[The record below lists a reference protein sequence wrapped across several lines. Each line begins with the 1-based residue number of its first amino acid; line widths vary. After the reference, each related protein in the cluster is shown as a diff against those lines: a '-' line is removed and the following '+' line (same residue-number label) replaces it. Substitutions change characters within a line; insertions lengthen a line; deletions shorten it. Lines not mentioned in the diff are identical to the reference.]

1 MNQRQP
7 LADTS
12 PDCRVLKFAR
22 RVLQGRIIAGPY
34 VRAACKR
41 HIQDLKAGHKRGLV
55 WNQEAADRAIGYFE
69 EVLKLNGGDYEGKPF
84 LLAPW
89 QAFIVGSL
97 YGWYMD
103 DGYRRFRVVYIETGK
118 GSGKSPLVAGIGL
131 YGLTADGEQRAEI
144 YAAAT
149 KKDQAQILFRDAVA
163 MVNQSPDLGSRLVQS
178 GRDDKVWNLFYA
190 HTNSFFKTI
199 SADEGGSGPRPHIG
213 LIDEVHEHK
222 TSTVIDMMI
231 AGTKNRRRAMVIMI
245 TNSGSDKNTPCGR
258 YHDYGADVCTG
269 KAQDDR
275 FFGFICSLD
284 KDDDPIKDERCW
296 PKVNPSLR
304 YRLPGQ
310 REGIPGYAYLRA
322 QVQNA
327 RGMPSLQ
334 AKVLRLNFCVWTQ
347 AESPW
352 IDWEVW
358 SEAAEKFP
366 LRLLRDRRAVGA
378 LDLSSTTDLTAFVLL
393 FFPTLVDPFWRLM
406 PYFWIPDHDIE
417 DREKRDKVPYRE
429 WIEKGWLETTPGRA
443 VSRLHVLRRLRA
455 ICDYFSGVEKIA
467 YDRWRIEDLLQLQ
480 ADNALTLP
488 VMEGFGQG
496 YQSMG
501 PAVDEFE
508 RRLLGVRTLDKD
520 HSTNVELGIGV
531 VDAEVECLRHD
542 GNPVLTWNAGNAVV
556 THDPANNRKVDKAK
570 AIGRIDGI
578 VAAVMACGISG
589 KGRVLSGPSIYDQ
602 GVKI

>member
-1 MNQRQP
+1 MTKRTP
-7 LADTS
+7 LSATS
-12 PDCRVLKFAR
+12 ADCRVLKFAR
-22 RVLQGRIIAGPY
+22 RVLQGRIIAGPL

-41 HIQDLKAGHKRGLV
+41 HLSDLKSGHKRGLV
-55 WNQEAADRAIGYFE
+55 WSQESADRAIGYFE
-69 EVLKLNGGDYEGKPF
+69 DVLKLNGGDYEGKPF

-103 DGYRRFRVVYIETGK
+103 DGQRRFRVVYIETGK

-131 YGLTADGEQRAEI
+131 YGLTADSEQRAEI

-163 MVNQSPDLGSRLVQS
+163 MVNQSPDLASRLVQS
-178 GRDDKVWNLFYA
+178 GRDEKVWNLFYA
-190 HTNSFFKTI
+190 NTNSFFKTI
-199 SADEGGSGPRPHIG
+199 SADEGSSGPRPHVG

-222 TSTVIDMMI
+222 TATVIDMMI
-231 AGTKNRRRAMVIMI
+231 AGTKSRRRAMVIMI

-284 KDDDPIKDERCW
+284 KGDDPIKDERCW
-296 PKVNPSLR
+296 TKVNPSLR

-322 QVQNA
+322 QVQSA
-327 RGMPSLQ
+327 RGMPSLL

-352 IDWEVW
+352 IDWEIW
-358 SEAAEKFP
+358 SSAADKVP
-366 LRLLRDRRAVGA
+366 MRLLRNRRAVAG

-393 FFPTLVDPFWRLM
+393 FFPTVEDPYWRLM
-406 PYFWIPDHDIE
+406 PYFWIPDHDIDE
-417 DREKRDKVPYRE
+417 REKRDRVPYRE
-429 WIEKGWLETTPGRA
+429 WIEKRQLETTPGRA
-443 VSRLHVLRRLRA
+443 VSRLFVLRRLQT
-455 ICDYFSGVEKIA
+455 ICDFFGGVEKIA
-467 YDRWRIEDLLQLQ
+467 YDRWRIEDLIQLMSEHSIS
-480 ADNALTLP
+480 LP
-488 VMEGFGQG
+488 PIEKFGQG
-496 YQSMG
+496 YQDMA

-508 RRLLGVRTLDKD
+508 RRLLGAPLEGSEPLEDM
-520 HSTNVELGIGV
+520 
-531 VDAEVECLRHD
+531 EVIEQLRHD
-542 GNPVLTWNAGNAVV
+542 SNPVLTWNAANAVV
-556 THDPANNRKVDKAK
+556 TADPANNRKVDKSK
-570 AIGRIDGI
+570 SIGRIDGI
-578 VAAVMACGISG
+578 VASVMACGISG
-589 KGRVLSGPSIYDQ
+589 KGSQLGGPSIYES
-602 GVKI
+602 GVRI

>member
-1 MNQRQP
+1 MTKRTP
-7 LADTS
+7 LSATS
-12 PDCRVLKFAR
+12 ADCRVLKFAR
-22 RVLQGRIIAGPY
+22 RVLQGRIIAGPL

-41 HIQDLKAGHKRGLV
+41 HLSDLKSGHKRGLV
-55 WNQEAADRAIGYFE
+55 WSQESADRAIGYFE
-69 EVLKLNGGDYEGKPF
+69 DVLKLNGGDYEGKPF

-103 DGYRRFRVVYIETGK
+103 DGQRRFRVVYIETGK

-131 YGLTADGEQRAEI
+131 YGLTADAEQRAEI

-163 MVNQSPDLGSRLVQS
+163 MVNQSPDLASRLVQS
-178 GRDDKVWNLFYA
+178 GRDEKVWNLFYA
-190 HTNSFFKTI
+190 NTNSFFKTI
-199 SADEGGSGPRPHIG
+199 SADEGASGPRPHIG

-222 TSTVIDMMI
+222 TATVIDMMI
-231 AGTKNRRRAMVIMI
+231 AGTKSRRRAMVIMI
-245 TNSGSDKNTPCGR
+245 TNSGSDKNTPCGQ

-269 KAQDDR
+269 KAHDDR

-284 KDDDPIKDERCW
+284 KGEDPLKDERCW

-322 QVQNA
+322 QVQGA
-327 RGMPSLQ
+327 RGMPSKQ
-334 AKVLRLNFCVWTQ
+334 AKVKRLNFCVWTQ

-352 IDWEVW
+352 IDWEIW
-358 SEAAEKFP
+358 TAAEEPFP
-366 LRLLRDRRAVGA
+366 LKLLRNRRAVGG

-393 FFPTLVDPFWRLM
+393 FFPTIEDPCWRLM
-406 PYFWIPDHDIE
+406 AYFWIPDHDL
-417 DREKRDKVPYRE
+417 DAREKRDRVPYRA
-429 WIEKGWLETTPGRA
+429 WIAERWLETTPGRA
-443 VSRLHVLRRLRA
+443 VSKLFVLKRLKR
-455 ICDYFSGVEKIA
+455 ICEYFGGVEKIA
-467 YDRWRIEDLLQLQ
+467 YDRWRIEDLRQLMT
-480 ADNALTLP
+480 DNNITLP
-488 VMEGFGQG
+488 PMEGFGQG

-508 RRLLGVRTLDKD
+508 RRLLGAPELDSD
-520 HSTNVELGIGV
+520 ESGEEQIPEQ
-531 VDAEVECLRHD
+531 DADIERLMHD
-542 GNPVLTWNAGNAVV
+542 GNPVLTWNAANAVV
-556 THDPANNRKVDKAK
+556 THDPANNRKVDKSK

-578 VAAVMACGISG
+578 VASVMACGISG
-589 KGRVLSGPSIYDQ
+589 KGSQLGGPSIYES
-602 GVKI
+602 GVRI

>member
-1 MNQRQP
+1 MTQRTQP
-7 LADTS
+7 SAIS
-12 PDCRVLKFAR
+12 IDCRVLKFAR

-41 HIQDLKAGHKRGLV
+41 HLRDLKFGHERGLV
-55 WNQEAADRAIGYFE
+55 WDQEAADRAIGYFE
-69 EVLKLNGGDYEGKPF
+69 DVLKLNGGEYEGKPF
-84 LLAPW
+84 VLAPW
-89 QAFIVGSL
+89 QAFVVGSL

-103 DGYRRFRVVYIETGK
+103 DGYRRFRVVYIETEK

-163 MVNQSPDLGSRLVQS
+163 MVNQSPDLASRLVQS
-178 GRDDKVWNLFYA
+178 GRDEKVWNLFYSN
-190 HTNSFFKTI
+190 TNSFFKTI
-199 SADEGGSGPRPHIG
+199 SADEGASGPRPHVG

-222 TSTVIDMMI
+222 NATVIDMMI
-231 AGTKNRRRAMVIMI
+231 AGTKNRRRAMVVMI

-269 KAQDDR
+269 KVLDDR

-284 KDDDPIKDERCW
+284 KGDDPIKDESCW

-304 YRLPGQ
+304 VRLPGQ
-310 REGIPGYAYLRA
+310 REGIPGYSYLRA
-322 QVQNA
+322 QVQSA

-334 AKVLRLNFCVWTQ
+334 ARVLRLNFCVWTQ

-352 IDWEVW
+352 IDWEIW
-358 SEAAEKFP
+358 GSAAQQVP
-366 LRLLRDRRAVGA
+366 LRLLRNRRAVAG

-393 FFPTLVDPFWRLM
+393 FFPTVDDPYWRLM
-406 PYFWIPDHDIE
+406 PYFWIPDHDLDE
-417 DREKRDKVPYRE
+417 REKRDRVPYRQ
-429 WIEKGWLETTPGRA
+429 WIADRWLETTPGRA
-443 VSRLHVLRRLRA
+443 VSRLFVLRRLQA
-455 ICDYFSGVEKIA
+455 ICEYFGGVEKIA
-467 YDRWRIEDLLQLQ
+467 YDRWRIADLLQLM
-480 ADNALTLP
+480 ADNAITLP
-488 VMEGFGQG
+488 PMEGFGQG

-508 RRLLGVRTLDKD
+508 RRLLGAPLSGDAPAE
-520 HSTNVELGIGV
+520 HAEAVEQ
-531 VDAEVECLRHD
+531 LRHD

-578 VAAVMACGISG
+578 VASVMACGVSG
-589 KGRVLSGPSIYDQ
+589 KGPQLGGPSVYES
-602 GVKI
+602 GVGI

>member
-1 MNQRQP
+1 MTKRTQLN
-7 LADTS
+7 ATS
-12 PDCRVLKFAR
+12 ADCRVLNFAR
-22 RVLQGRIIAGPY
+22 RVLQGRIVAGPL

-41 HIQDLKAGHKRGLV
+41 HLSDLKSGHKRGLV
-55 WNQEAADRAIGYFE
+55 WNQEAADRAIGYFPD
-69 EVLKLNGGDYEGKPF
+69 VLKLNGGDYEGKPF

-97 YGWYMD
+97 YGWHME
-103 DGYRRFRVVYIETGK
+103 DGQRRFRVVYIETGK

-131 YGLTADGEQRAEI
+131 YGLASDEEQRAEI

-163 MVNQSPDLGSRLVQS
+163 MVNQSPDLASRLVQS
-178 GRDDKVWNLFYA
+178 GRDEKVWSLFYDK
-190 HTNSFFKTI
+190 TNSFFKTI
-199 SADEGGSGPRPHIG
+199 SADEAGSGPRPHIG

-222 TSTVIDMMI
+222 TASVIDMMI
-231 AGTKNRRRAMVIMI
+231 AGTKSRRRAMVIMI
-245 TNSGSDKNTPCGR
+245 TNSGSDKNTPCGQ

-284 KDDDPIKDERCW
+284 KGDDPIKDERCW

-310 REGIPGYAYLRA
+310 REGIPGYSYLRA
-322 QVQNA
+322 QVQSA
-327 RGMPSLQ
+327 RGMPAKQ

-352 IDWEVW
+352 IDWDIW
-358 SEAAEKFP
+358 SSAEEKYP
-366 LRLLRDRRAVGA
+366 LRLLRNRRAVGA

-393 FFPTLVDPFWRLM
+393 FYPTLDDPYWRLM

-417 DREKRDKVPYRE
+417 AREKRDRVPYRQ
-429 WIEKGWLETTPGRA
+429 WIEEGVLETTPGRA

-455 ICDYFSGVEKIA
+455 ICDYFVGVEQIA
-467 YDRWRIEDLLQLQ
+467 YDRWRIEDLLQLM
-480 ADNALTLP
+480 LEHGVSLP
-488 VMEGFGQG
+488 ELKGFGQG
-496 YQSMG
+496 YQSFG

-508 RRLLGVRTLDKD
+508 RRLLGAPIDGQEREE
-520 HSTNVELGIGV
+520 SVEVI
-531 VDAEVECLRHD
+531 EELRHD
-542 GNPVLTWNAGNAVV
+542 GNPVLTWNAANAVV
-556 THDPANNRKVDKAK
+556 THDPANNRKVDKVK
-570 AIGRIDGI
+570 SIGRIDGI
-578 VAAVMACGISG
+578 VASIMAVGISG
-589 KGRVLSGPSIYDQ
+589 KASVLSGPSIYDQ

>member
-1 MNQRQP
+1 MTQRTP
-7 LADTS
+7 LTATS
-12 PDCRVLKFAR
+12 ADCRVLKFAR

-41 HIQDLKAGHKRGLV
+41 HIGDLKHGYKRGLV
-55 WNQEAADRAIGYFE
+55 WNQAAADKAIGYFE
-69 EVLKLNGGDYEGKPF
+69 DVLKLNGGDFEGKPF

-97 YGWYMD
+97 YGWETD
-103 DGYRRFRVVYIETGK
+103 IGQRRFRVVYIETGK

-131 YGLTADGEQRAEI
+131 YGLTADKEQRAEI

-163 MVNQSPDLGSRLVQS
+163 MVGQSPDLASRLVQS
-178 GRDDKVWNLFYA
+178 GRDEKVWNLFYA
-190 HTNSFFKTI
+190 NTNSFFKTI
-199 SADEGGSGPRPHIG
+199 SADEGGSGPRPHVG

-222 TSTVIDMMI
+222 NATVIDMMI
-231 AGTKNRRRAMVIMI
+231 AGTKSRQRAMVIMI
-245 TNSGSDKNTPCGR
+245 TNSGSDKNTPCGQ

-284 KDDDPIKDERCW
+284 KGDDPIKDESCW

-310 REGIPGYAYLRA
+310 REGIPGYSYLRA
-322 QVQNA
+322 QVQGA
-327 RGMPSLQ
+327 RGMPSKQ

-352 IDWEVW
+352 IDWEIW
-358 SEAAEKFP
+358 MEAEQPFP
-366 LRLLRDRRAVGA
+366 LRLLRGRRAVGG

-393 FFPTLVDPFWRLM
+393 FFPTVEDPYWRLM
-406 PYFWIPDHDIE
+406 PYFWIPDHDL
-417 DREKRDKVPYRE
+417 DGREKKDRVPYRE
-429 WIEKGWLETTPGRA
+429 WIAKRWLETTPGRA
-443 VSRLHVLRRLRA
+443 VSRLFVLRRLKA
-455 ICDYFSGVEKIA
+455 ICEYFGGVEKIA
-467 YDRWRIEDLLQLQ
+467 YDRWRIEDLMQLMK
-480 ADNALTLP
+480 DNGLTLP
-488 VMEGFGQG
+488 TLEGFGQG

-508 RRLLGVRTLDKD
+508 RRLLGAAV
-520 HSTNVELGIGV
+520 VEA
-531 VDAEVECLRHD
+531 VDGAAPVIQSAESDADIERLRHD
-542 GNPVLTWNAGNAVV
+542 GNPVLTWNAANAVV

-570 AIGRIDGI
+570 AISRIDGV
-578 VAAVMACGISG
+578 VASVMACGISG
-589 KGRVLSGPSIYDQ
+589 KGRQLSGPSIYDQ

>member
-1 MNQRQP
+1 MTKRTP
-7 LADTS
+7 LSATS
-12 PDCRVLKFAR
+12 ADCRVLKFAR
-22 RVLQGRIIAGPY
+22 RVLQGRIIAGPL

-41 HIQDLKAGHKRGLV
+41 HLSDLKSGHKRGLV
-55 WNQEAADRAIGYFE
+55 WSQDAADRAIGYFE
-69 EVLKLNGGDYEGKPF
+69 DVLKLNGGDYEGKPF

-97 YGWYMD
+97 YGWFMD
-103 DGYRRFRVVYIETGK
+103 DGQRRFRVVYIETGK

-131 YGLTADGEQRAEI
+131 YGLTADSEQRAEI

-163 MVNQSPDLGSRLVQS
+163 MVNQSPDLASRLVQS
-178 GRDDKVWNLFYA
+178 GRDEKVWNLFYSN
-190 HTNSFFKTI
+190 TNSFFKTI
-199 SADEGGSGPRPHIG
+199 SADEGSSGPRPHVG

-222 TSTVIDMMI
+222 TATVIDMMV
-231 AGTKNRRRAMVIMI
+231 AGTKSRRRAMVIMI

-284 KDDDPIKDERCW
+284 KGDDPIKDERCW

-322 QVQNA
+322 QVQSA

-352 IDWEVW
+352 IDWEIW
-358 SEAAEKFP
+358 TAAEEKFP
-366 LRLLRDRRAVGA
+366 LKLLRNRRAVGG

-393 FFPTLVDPFWRLM
+393 FFPTIEDPCWRLM
-406 PYFWIPDHDIE
+406 AYFWIPEHDL
-417 DREKRDKVPYRE
+417 DAREKKDRVPYRE
-429 WIEKGWLETTPGRA
+429 WIEKRWLETTPGRA
-443 VSRLHVLRRLRA
+443 VSKLFVLRRLKA
-455 ICDYFSGVEKIA
+455 ICEYFAGVEKIA
-467 YDRWRIEDLLQLQ
+467 YDRWRIADLLQLM
-480 ADNALTLP
+480 ADNNITLP
-488 VMEGFGQG
+488 PMEGFGQG

-508 RRLLGVRTLDKD
+508 RRLLGAP
-520 HSTNVELGIGV
+520 ELGSDESGEEQIPEQ
-531 VDAEVECLRHD
+531 DADIEWLMHD
-542 GNPVLTWNAGNAVV
+542 GNPVLTWNAANAVV

-578 VAAVMACGISG
+578 VASVMACGISG
-589 KGRVLSGPSIYDQ
+589 KGSQLGGPSIYES
-602 GVKI
+602 GVRI